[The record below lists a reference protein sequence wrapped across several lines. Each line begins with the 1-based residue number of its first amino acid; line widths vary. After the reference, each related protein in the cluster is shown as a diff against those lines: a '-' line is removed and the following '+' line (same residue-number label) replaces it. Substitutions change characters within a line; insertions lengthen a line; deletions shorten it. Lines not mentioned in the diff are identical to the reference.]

1 MDTGK
6 VILLIDGYN
15 VIAPVAPP
23 GRGGD
28 SRWLERERRLL
39 LDRLGKYLPEPVRK
53 LTCVVFDA
61 ATTPVGVADEYV
73 DFGLLVRFAV
83 GYSEADDLIE
93 ELIMASASPKRLTV
107 VSSDHRIQTAARK
120 RSATVYE
127 SEDWLE
133 NLIQGRVRLA
143 PRVLDSIEQRR
154 AGECPEGKLEGSR
167 KLSQA
172 EVELWLDEFEL

>member
-1 MDTGK
+1 
-6 VILLIDGYN
+6 
-15 VIAPVAPP
+15 
-23 GRGGD
+23 
-28 SRWLERERRLL
+28 
-39 LDRLGKYLPEPVRK
+39 
-53 LTCVVFDA
+53 
-61 ATTPVGVADEYV
+61 
-73 DFGLLVRFAV
+73 
-83 GYSEADDLIE
+83 
-93 ELIMASASPKRLTV
+93 MASASPKRLAV

-154 AGECPEGKLEGSR
+154 AGEFPEGKLEGSR